1 MRHSPTRLAALLA
14 LALASACPTPA
25 HAQPASACDDGRH
38 RRAAR
43 VLVGTTFV
51 ASNAVLYEYHRRE
64 WWSGERSD
72 FHVVFDWDQP
82 FRDQDKL
89 GHALGGYHLARVGAG
104 LLRSACVGKRK
115 AMWAGAAHAVAL
127 QLQVEIWDGMQRT
140 YGFSPPD
147 LLSNTVGTAY
157 AVAQK
162 VSPRLRAVKPT
173 VSYAPTQFARHP
185 ERWPVGTQANVST
198 VTADYAGQTYW
209 LSTDVEALLP
219 PHLKALW
226 PAAVRLSVGHSV
238 TDWIDADTGHP
249 IRARR
254 EIVLSLDLD
263 PEKLPGDHPLWRQ
276 VKRQLS
282 YYRLPAPALVLTPDL
297 TAVAWYP

>member
-1 MRHSPTRLAALLA
+1 MQSIPARLATLVTLV
-14 LALASACPTPA
+14 LASAYPA
-25 HAQPASACDDGRH
+25 TTQAQSESPCEDGRH
-38 RRAAR
+38 RRATR
-43 VLVGTTFV
+43 VLVGTAFFTG
-51 ASNAVLYEYHRRE
+51 NAALYEYHRRE

-72 FHVVFDWDQP
+72 FHVVFDWDEA

-89 GHALGGYHLARVGAG
+89 AHAFGGYHLARVGSG
-104 LLRSACVGKRK
+104 LLRSACVGRRT

-162 VSPRLRAVKPT
+162 LSPRLRAVKPT
-173 VSYAPTQFARHP
+173 MSYWPTQFVRHP
-185 ERWPVGTQANVST
+185 ERWPAGTQASVST
-198 VTADYAGQTYW
+198 PNADYAGQTYW

-219 PHLKALW
+219 PELKPAW
-226 PAAVRLSVGHSV
+226 PAILRLSVGHSV
-238 TDWIDADTGHP
+238 TDWIDPATGDAV
-249 IRARR
+249 RARR

-263 PEKLPGDHPLWRQ
+263 PEKLPGDHHLWRQ

-282 YYRLPAPALVLTPDL
+282 YYRFPAPALVLSPDL
-297 TAVAWYP
+297 VAVAWYR